1 MSAGENRSR
10 SRSKSRQGR
19 EIRIP
24 RPWRIFR
31 FTIFLS
37 FLGIN
42 HLAQGRGDLE
52 SATLASV
59 CFRRFFSRIFQGRAD
74 TSATLGC
81 RCTRSE
87 DQPVELIKAIGAI
100 PRLAAWLSGGSGR
113 RMRLPRH
120 RAGQPQ
126 RAGRAE

>member
-10 SRSKSRQGR
+10 SRQGR

-52 SATLASV
+52 SATLARV
-59 CFRRFFSRIFQGRAD
+59 CFRGVFSRIFQGRTMGFESPA
-74 TSATLGC
+74 
-81 RCTRSE
+81 RM
-87 DQPVELIKAIGAI
+87 GA
-100 PRLAAWLSGGSGR
+100 AAG
-113 RMRLPRH
+113 
-120 RAGQPQ
+120 AGAP
-126 RAGRAE
+126 GH